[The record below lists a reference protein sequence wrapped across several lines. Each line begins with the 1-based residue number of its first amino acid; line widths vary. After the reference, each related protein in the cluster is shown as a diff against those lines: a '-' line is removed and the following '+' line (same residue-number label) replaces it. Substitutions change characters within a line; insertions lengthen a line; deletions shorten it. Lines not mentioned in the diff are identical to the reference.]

1 MLIFVLTLKQH
12 LRKMNKIY
20 VVAILLWIS
29 LGLSAQN
36 LDSFFDQANNFFIQN
51 VKDGKVNYEGIKD
64 SKELTNLISAVETIQ
79 FQSLEGDKQKAFLI
93 NAYNLLVINKLT
105 ENWPVTSPMDITG
118 FFDGVK
124 HNIGGNKWTLNHLE
138 NEFMRPTYKDPRLHF
153 VLVCGAKD
161 CPPIINEA
169 YYPATLELQLEE
181 QTKAALNNPNFI
193 KIDGENVQISEIFK
207 WYTADF
213 KLKSKNVLDYIN
225 SYRTTKIDSKTKY
238 GYYNYDWS
246 VNAQSNAKP
255 IITELGDPVAFNLQ
269 TYNAGSL
276 LRKGKFDISLFNA
289 MYTQSKS
296 EWMGTTYD
304 GFRETFYSSLI
315 QFTYG
320 TSKNARIN
328 LGFDVKLGSSGR
340 SSDDSFSKIDRAF
353 EFTNDDST
361 RVGLSYVGPRIKLQP
376 FKNEANFTMQ
386 SSLLF
391 PTSEAPEGRSADLNG
406 NNALYFLEWD
416 RIQSWTQFFYVKSF
430 RNSQLFL
437 EADLW
442 YRIGYKENQA
452 SAVDV
457 PFTVIYSLFPTPKT
471 TFYGIASHVIR
482 NQYNPHS
489 YNDGITTAANYSA
502 AGLGFKYQMTSKLN
516 LELLYTNFLRGT
528 NSGLGNTFN
537 IGIRYVH

>member
-1 MLIFVLTLKQH
+1 MKSTFLLFLS
-12 LRKMNKIY
+12 
-20 VVAILLWIS
+20 ILLGFS
-29 LGLSAQN
+29 LTAQN
-36 LDSFFDQANNFFIQN
+36 IDSFFDQANNFFIQN
-51 VKDGKVNYEGIKD
+51 VNDGKVDYEGIKE
-64 SKELTNLISAVETIQ
+64 SKELSSLINSIESIQ
-79 FQSLEGDKQKAFLI
+79 FSSLNEQNQKAYLI
-93 NAYNLLVINKLT
+93 NAYNLLVINKIR

-124 HNIGGNKWTLNHLE
+124 HNIAGNKWTLNHLE
-138 NEFMRPTYKDPRLHF
+138 NEIMRPNFKDPRLHF

-169 YYPATLELQLEE
+169 YYPTTLEIQLEE
-181 QTKAALNNPNFI
+181 QTKTALNNPNFI
-193 KIDGENVQISEIFK
+193 KIEGETVQISEIFK
-207 WYTADF
+207 WYTSDF
-213 KLKSKNVLDYIN
+213 KLKAKNEIEYIN
-225 SYRTTKIDSKTKY
+225 SYRTNKLDPKTKY

-246 VNAQSNAKP
+246 VNAQSISQP
-255 IITELGDPVAFNLQ
+255 TVTELGDPVTFNLQ

-276 LRKGKFDISLFNA
+276 LRKGKFDVSLFNA

-320 TSKNARIN
+320 TSNNARVN
-328 LGFDVKLGSSGR
+328 LGFDLKFGTSGR
-340 SSDDSFSKIDRAF
+340 SSVDDFSKIGRAF

-361 RVGLSYVGPRIKLQP
+361 RVGLSYVGPRIKIQP
-376 FKNEANFTMQ
+376 FKNESNFTMQ

-391 PTSEAPEGRSADLNG
+391 PTSEAPEGRSADLSGNG
-406 NNALYFLEWD
+406 GLYFLEWD

-430 RNSQLFL
+430 RKSQLFL
-437 EADLW
+437 EADVW
-442 YRIGYKENQA
+442 YRVGYKENQA
-452 SAVDV
+452 SAVDL
-457 PFTVIYSLFPTPKT
+457 PLTVIYSLFPTPKT

-482 NQYNPHS
+482 NQYNPHN
-489 YNDGITTAANYSA
+489 YNDGITTAANYTA

>member
-1 MLIFVLTLKQH
+1 MKKIHLLVITLW
-12 LRKMNKIY
+12 M
-20 VVAILLWIS
+20 S
-29 LGLSAQN
+29 LAFSAQN
-36 LDSFFDQANNFFIQN
+36 IDAFFDQANNFFIQN
-51 VKDGKVNYEGIKD
+51 VKDGKVDYAGIK
-64 SKELTNLISAVETIQ
+64 ENETLTKLINNISSFE
-79 FQSLEGDKQKAFLI
+79 FSDLEENQQKAYLI
-93 NAYNLLVINKLT
+93 NTYNLLVINKIR
-105 ENWPVTSPMDITG
+105 ENWPVTSPMDIPG

-124 HNIGGNKWTLNHLE
+124 HDIAGKKWTLNHLE

-169 YYPATLELQLEE
+169 YYPMTLEIQLEE
-181 QTKAALNNPNFI
+181 QTKKALNNPNFI
-193 KIDGENVQISEIFK
+193 KIEGETVQISEIFK
-207 WYTADF
+207 WYTNDF
-213 KLKSKNVLDYIN
+213 KLKAKNVLEYIN
-225 SYRTTKIDSKTKY
+225 SYRVNKLDSKTKY
-238 GYYNYDWS
+238 GYYSYDWS
-246 VNAQSNAKP
+246 VNAQASAQP
-255 IITELGDPVAFNLQ
+255 VITTLGDPVAFNLQ

-304 GFRETFYSSLI
+304 GFRETFYSSLV

-328 LGFDVKLGSSGR
+328 LGLDLKFGSSGR
-340 SSDDSFSKIDRAF
+340 SSTDNFSKISRAF

-376 FKNEANFTMQ
+376 FKNEANFTVQ
-386 SSLLF
+386 SSLLL
-391 PTSEAPEGRSADLNG
+391 PTSTAPEGRSADENG
-406 NNALYFLEWD
+406 NGALYFLEWD

-437 EADLW
+437 EADIW

-452 SAVDV
+452 SAVDI
-457 PFTVIYSLFPTPKT
+457 PLTVIYSLFPTPKT
-471 TFYGIASHVIR
+471 TIYGIASHVTR
-482 NQYNPHS
+482 NQYNPHN

-502 AGLGFKYQMTSKLN
+502 AGLGFKYQLSPKLN

-537 IGIRYVH
+537 IGLRYVH